1 MILLEY
7 EKAVADIKKECS
19 NMKYGIFLSHHE
31 MKKNLKNLQML
42 LKPMNGLKHP
52 KKCLKPEKLLLQSSK
67 RIKRNI
73 LLAFVK

>member
-31 MKKNLKNLQML
+31 MKKKT
-42 LKPMNGLKHP
+42 
-52 KKCLKPEKLLLQSSK
+52 
-67 RIKRNI
+67 
-73 LLAFVK
+73 